1 MNHFTRLIAGGNEA
15 TLLARAT
22 QVARSAELA
31 QKALINDLETKVQE
45 LSNALHGKLDLAPET
60 TDSLR
65 PAGNGFKPHQWVED
79 VQLLKVALKKARE
92 ELDIAKSTYAQFF
105 AEEPVTAQG

>member
-1 MNHFTRLIAGGNEA
+1 MNKFTRMIAGGSEA
-15 TLLARAT
+15 TLLARAS
-22 QVARSAELA
+22 QVARSTQLA
-31 QKALINDLETKVQE
+31 QQALINALETEVQE

-79 VQLLKVALKKARE
+79 VQNLKVAHKKAVE
-92 ELDIAKSTYAQFF
+92 KLDIAKDTYATFF
-105 AEEPVTAQG
+105 GEEPTA

>member
-1 MNHFTRLIAGGNEA
+1 MSNKFIKMIAGGNDA

-22 QVARSAELA
+22 QVARSTQLA
-31 QKALINDLETKVQE
+31 QQGLINELETTVQE

-65 PAGNGFKPHQWVED
+65 PAGNGFKPGQWVTD
-79 VQLLKVALKKARE
+79 VQNLKVALKSATEK
-92 ELDIAKSTYAQFF
+92 LDIAKDTYVTFF
-105 AEEPVTAQG
+105 ADLPTE